1 MRALVERIASEAAK
15 ALRENFGKEGIDRVL
30 GYHGSDSTRLI
41 DKISEDLII
50 ESFVKEGIKATFVT
64 EESGV
69 IFKGDEY
76 FILIDPLD
84 GSTNFVSGVPWS
96 SVSIA
101 VYRPRSSFLD
111 SLAGAVVNVFTNDV
125 YSYEGGK
132 SFHNG
137 KEVARPD
144 KFRNVLLVYVN
155 KRVIDTVAQ
164 FVKSLDRD
172 YKLRSYGAASLDMIL
187 VCTGNAALY
196 ADVRGRLRNIDIA
209 ASANFCNNVKITPV
223 NLEGK
228 PLNDVSIK
236 EVIEVKEVVTSP
248 YSELL
253 STFLLSARKVSP

>member
-1 MRALVERIASEAAK
+1 MRALVERIALGAAK
-15 ALRENFGKEGIDRVL
+15 ALGENFGKEGIDRVL

-50 ESFVKEGIKATFVT
+50 ESFVKEGIKATFVS

-69 IFKGDEY
+69 IVRGNEY
-76 FILIDPLD
+76 LILVDPLD

-101 VYRPRSSFLD
+101 VYKPGSAFLD

-137 KEVARPD
+137 EEVGRPD
-144 KFRNVLLVYVN
+144 KFRNVMLIYMN
-155 KRVIDTVAQ
+155 KRVIDAIAK

-172 YKLRSYGAASLDMIL
+172 YKLRSYGSASLDMIL
-187 VCTGNAALY
+187 VCTGKAALY
-196 ADVRGRLRNIDIA
+196 ADIRGKLRNIDIA

-223 NLEGK
+223 DLEGK
-228 PLNDVSIK
+228 PLNDVSVK
-236 EVIEVKEVVTSP
+236 EVTEVKEVVTSP

-253 STFLLSARKVSP
+253 STFLLSARKV